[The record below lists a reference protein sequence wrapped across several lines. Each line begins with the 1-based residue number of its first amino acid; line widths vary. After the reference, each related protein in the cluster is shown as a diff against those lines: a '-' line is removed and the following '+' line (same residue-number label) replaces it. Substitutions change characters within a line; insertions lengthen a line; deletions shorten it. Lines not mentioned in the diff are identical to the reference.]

1 MVKNKTTEN
10 HKSTCLI
17 FWVKFG
23 HRRKY
28 STCISRAKDK
38 PCSYAS
44 NWWSHSCGSLLATH
58 CKRLTRSIFRW
69 LPRDLWLLQFHPQ
82 RAEYNKRTSTWPE
95 FPCSSLFERPF
106 IKGLSNQDELKKSTN
121 KSSPER
127 ARYIRQELIDI
138 LLPKTWVEVEEFR
151 LEHWY
156 YYYYCYYHYH

>member
-38 PCSYAS
+38 PYSYAS

-58 CKRLTRSIFRW
+58 CKRLTRVDISLTTTWFVASCKLEGRNITNE
-69 LPRDLWLLQFHPQ
+69 PQRDLNFL
-82 RAEYNKRTSTWPE
+82 A
-95 FPCSSLFERPF
+95 SSLFERPF